1 MIGRIGRRLRSA
13 LAAPTVPW
21 RRPAGEVRSL
31 IPTLRIIARTLAAAL
46 IRAAGRSRKE
56 RRLRVGVDI
65 RPFYESLTGVGW
77 YLYRILDELRHEGE
91 LEIVGFGDPM
101 LTDHGPFHSV
111 EIPGSP
117 EIVAFDLRGAPLS
130 RFSRHL
136 CSAAFPLLVW
146 LQRCELFFGANF
158 FLPRSLSATATRR
171 VVTVHDLTWRRYPG
185 VVQQETLENL
195 ERSMMREMVRADAV
209 ICVSESTRRDLL
221 RDYPV
226 APERAVTIHSGIG
239 AVTSDA
245 APVERLPSRYLLF
258 VSTIEPRKDLP
269 TLLTAFERMKDYG
282 SYAGDLVVVGRVGWK
297 AEAVVARMQT
307 SRWRESIHH
316 LDYLSREQLTTV
328 YRQAE
333 VFVFPSIYEG
343 FGFPLLEAMAH
354 ETPAIAS
361 SSSSLPEVGGDA
373 ALYFPPGDS
382 AALAERIRQLT
393 SDRRLREEMI
403 RRGRAQVERFH
414 WSDAGRKTTAL
425 FRRVAG
431 RAE

>member
-21 RRPAGEVRSL
+21 RRPAGEVRAL
-31 IPTLRIIARTLAAAL
+31 IPTIRIIARELSAAL
-46 IRAAGRSRKE
+46 IRAMGRSRPGG
-56 RRLRVGVDI
+56 RMRVGVDI

-77 YLYRILDELRHEGE
+77 YLYRILDELRHEPQ

-101 LTDHGPFHSV
+101 LTDHGPFHSI

-117 EIVAFDLRGAPLS
+117 EMIAFDLRGVPLS
-130 RFSRHL
+130 RFSRQL
-136 CSAAFPLLVW
+136 CAAAFPLLVW

-158 FLPRSLSATATRR
+158 FLPRNLSATATRR
-171 VVTVHDLTWRRYPG
+171 VVTVHDLTWRRFPD

-221 RDYPV
+221 REYPV

-245 APVERLPSRYLLF
+245 APIERLPSRYLLF

-269 TLLTAFERMKDYG
+269 TLLTAFERLKDDGAYD
-282 SYAGDLVVVGRVGWK
+282 GDLVVVGRIGWK
-297 AEAVVARMQT
+297 AEAVVEKMLT
-307 SRWRESIHH
+307 SRWRASIHH
-316 LDYLSREQLTTV
+316 LDYLSREQLTTA

-333 VFVFPSIYEG
+333 LFVFPSIYEG

-354 ETPAIAS
+354 GTAAIAS

-373 ALYFPPGDS
+373 ALYFTPGDS
-382 AALAERIRQLT
+382 AGLADRIRQLA
-393 SDRRLREEMI
+393 SDQSLREEMI
-403 RRGRAQVERFH
+403 RRGRAQVEQFH
-414 WSDAGRKTTAL
+414 WSEAGRKTAAL

-431 RAE
+431 RGE